1 MESKS
6 EMIDWPNI
14 TLCSRRSEL
23 FGCNV
28 TFLCWVRQV
37 LTNGSLYVESQLA
50 EEGAYQCRASVSNVG
65 VLLSRLAYV
74 RISCKF
80 ILCSFCALFI
90 CLSLC
95 WSAQRRDVSY
105 WSINSL
111 VCSLHFCVCLNAPP
125 PVPYLR
131 MATSEMWCWS
141 GERGKLIKTVSYV
154 TVLCTIIMVHMHKD
168 TSSSYRSVNCIG
180 LWSCLV

>member
-14 TLCSRRSEL
+14 TLCSRRSEV

-95 WSAQRRDVSY
+95 WSAQRRDVPY

-125 PVPYLR
+125 RPLPPHGHIWDVMLVG
-131 MATSEMWCWS
+131 WK
-141 GERGKLIKTVSYV
+141 G
-154 TVLCTIIMVHMHKD
+154 TINK
-168 TSSSYRSVNCIG
+168 N
-180 LWSCLV
+180 CLVCYSIVYYYNGAHAQRYEQFL